1 MSSFED
7 LQLPTEEITQQVK
20 INDTLILEVRKYLPI
35 KEKEAVLDFVIN
47 NALDQTTGCFSPLR
61 VNVYFAL
68 AICQW
73 YGGIDINM
81 EDVSHVYDA
90 LEMNGVV
97 DLIRNAIPQDEID
110 FMEDLVE
117 DTIADIS
124 RYNSSAAGIIN
135 NMSDSAEN
143 LDEQLNNILD
153 KIKSDDATKAMG
165 KVLDVVKN
173 G

>member
-1 MSSFED
+1 
-7 LQLPTEEITQQVK
+7 
-20 INDTLILEVRKYLPI
+20 
-35 KEKEAVLDFVIN
+35 
-47 NALDQTTGCFSPLR
+47 
-61 VNVYFAL
+61 
-68 AICQW
+68 
-73 YGGIDINM
+73 M